1 MSKIDQ
7 KKREKKEALLLSAFE
22 LFTEKG
28 IQNTS
33 ISEIVKRAKMAKGT
47 FYLYFKDKF
56 DIRDQLIARQA
67 SALFDRAN
75 EELKLNDESNWVSL
89 EECIVALATHIV
101 DQLNE
106 SPVLL
111 RFISKNLSWGVFSN
125 IRIAGMSNRNCMDIF
140 EELLEQSGRKFR
152 QQNLMIFMIVELVN
166 ATCYNVILQK
176 QPVTLEE
183 LKPELNTAICGIIS
197 QFEIADTEQ
206 EWLLRIKWYC
216 IWRGT
221 GNGENNGRDNA
232 GACRSSDDAWN
243 VISRRIY
250 RTVAISQCGDN
261 RVSVSKGRRGSKTA
275 I

>member
-47 FYLYFKDKF
+47 FYLNFKDKF

-206 EWLLRIKWYC
+206 E
-216 IWRGT
+216 
-221 GNGENNGRDNA
+221 
-232 GACRSSDDAWN
+232 
-243 VISRRIY
+243 
-250 RTVAISQCGDN
+250 
-261 RVSVSKGRRGSKTA
+261 
-275 I
+275 